1 MKLLNDDVVVQKR
14 TWDLKTLRSILNCI
28 DTDRILGHFYAE
40 VDDGL
45 MQLVA
50 FYPGS
55 GLVPATHVV
64 LMEFGHGVTDD
75 VMIAYHRLADDLNR
89 LLGKPVNTKL
99 LPSDLLNP
107 DLWLVAGHEEND
119 DTIRIFLFDE
129 VDISKREALFTEC
142 LSMSSDGAEVY
153 VDVHV
158 NLLTRC
164 KD

>member
-64 LMEFGHGVTDD
+64 LMSFGHGVTDD
-75 VMIAYHRLADDLNR
+75 VMIAYHMLADDLNR

-107 DLWLVAGHEEND
+107 DLWLFAGHEEND
-119 DTIRIFLFDE
+119 DTIHIFLFDE
-129 VDISKREALFTEC
+129 VDISRREALFTER